1 MTSNESFFDNI
12 SDFYD
17 KMTGYDNALKSRMGL
32 YKKFITAEMKTAAD
46 LGCGTGLDSIALS
59 LNGLTVTGFDISVGM
74 IGKAKEKSAE
84 LKLNIEFHNYSIAD
98 IPETFSNMYSFAVS
112 MGNTL
117 ANLDKK
123 GIRQAIIN
131 CYRMLQP
138 GGKFLLQILN
148 YEKILNAKERIV
160 NITHKDGKY
169 YVRFYDFLSDEIDFN
184 ILSFDENELK
194 NKQLNT
200 TKLYPYN
207 CNDLSAI
214 LTETGFTGIEYFG
227 SLSKEKFDNE
237 KSKDIIILAC
247 R

>member
-1 MTSNESFFDNI
+1 MTSNKFFFDNI

-17 KMTGYDNALKSRMGL
+17 KMTGYENSLKSRREI
-32 YKKFITAEMKTAAD
+32 YKEFISEGMKTAAD

-59 LNGLTVTGFDISVGM
+59 LSGLKVTGFDISAGM
-74 IGKAKEKSAE
+74 LEKAKEKSAG
-84 LKLNIEFHNYSIAD
+84 LQLDIEFYNYSLD
-98 IPETFSNMYSFAVS
+98 TIPEAFSNMYSFAVS

-117 ANLDKK
+117 ANLNRK
-123 GIRQAIIN
+123 GIEQALKN

-148 YEKILNAKERIV
+148 YEKILKKKERIV
-160 NITHKDGKY
+160 NITQKEGKY
-169 YVRFYDFLSDEIDFN
+169 YVRFYDFYEDELDFN

-207 CNDLSAI
+207 SEYLNRQLA
-214 LTETGFTGIEYFG
+214 ETGFTGIELFG
-227 SLSKEKFDNE
+227 TLSKADFDPEN
-237 KSKDIIILAC
+237 SKDLIISA
-247 R
+247 RK